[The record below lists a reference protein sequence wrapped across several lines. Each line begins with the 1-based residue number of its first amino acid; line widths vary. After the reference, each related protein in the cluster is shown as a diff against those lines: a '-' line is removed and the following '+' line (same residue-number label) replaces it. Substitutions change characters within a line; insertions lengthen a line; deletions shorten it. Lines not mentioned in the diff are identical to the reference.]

1 MTRLK
6 GSGSLIIG
14 GGSLT
19 LGAGSAERGAGSQT
33 WGAGSKLSYVRKIV
47 NPCVNIRTVWAV
59 VRHKFFVNMAHKK
72 FEWDYLAVLFYD
84 RLDTDVYW
92 PAHVYGSMTWNRLP
106 TALRSP
112 ELSLCS
118 FKRQL
123 KTQLSVPAL
132 DSAGCSCECRLPSS
146 HRRCCDCTASSAPTT
161 NVPTRLDLTPL
172 DLPFA

>member
-84 RLDTDVYW
+84 RLDTDVTGQRMCMAPGPGTDYQR
-92 PAHVYGSMTWNRLP
+92 PSDHQNCRYLHSSASSRPTRLF
-106 TALRSP
+106 
-112 ELSLCS
+112 EH
-118 FKRQL
+118 RQCWL
-123 KTQLSVPAL
+123 QLWV
-132 DSAGCSCECRLPSS
+132 SCTVV
-146 HRRCCDCTASSAPTT
+146 RRCCDCTASSAPTT